1 MVGNV
6 RGPHLRVHSVLI
18 TPCKFPEV
26 NLDNQAWK
34 PVSVECLWS
43 LTSHLT
49 RITLLKLSLKDLS
62 EDRSEILKD
71 LLLLGLW
78 VFYAH
83 LWLFMKM
90 GVPTLTRIFTTIIAS
105 IKVVS
110 IILCIGLLYLFSLIF
125 ACTLLDIRTA
135 PYLSLCLAFTHL
147 ID

>member
-1 MVGNV
+1 MVRNV

-78 VFYAH
+78 DLCPFVIIYENGSPNSHTYIYHHYSFHKGCFNYIMH
-83 LWLFMKM
+83 WSSLSL
-90 GVPTLTRIFTTIIAS
+90 LTN
-105 IKVVS
+105 
-110 IILCIGLLYLFSLIF
+110 F
-125 ACTLLDIRTA
+125 AYTLLDIRTA